1 MTVDLFQALKRGVKD
16 RILQA
21 EITPA
26 SWSLSQVYTTI
37 VTPPVTVLRSRYC
50 QRAEEGYLEKQQT
63 TLSCSRIHMV
73 KQIESLSSET
83 LLTEVL
89 EGPQIV

>member
-50 QRAEEGYLEKQQT
+50 QRAKEGYLEKQQT